1 MSILLGVAQT
11 LVAGSTLSHCHL
23 SLGGPLVLVALEGV
37 SYVCSFMYHCVGLLG
52 LRAFLEGCT
61 AVSLCMCVVSLAC
74 SYLVVSPCC
83 VYYITIT
90 ACPCHKGR
98 CC

>member
-11 LVAGSTLSHCHL
+11 LVAGSSLSYCHL
-23 SLGGPLVLVALEGV
+23 SLEGPLLLVAWEDV
-37 SYVCSFMYHCVGLLG
+37 SCVCSSMHHCVGLLG
-52 LRAFLEGCT
+52 VHALLEGCT

-83 VYYITIT
+83 VYYNTIT
-90 ACPCHKGR
+90 ACPCHEGR
-98 CC
+98 CY